1 MNAFH
6 FRARDAT
13 WTTTGNIVARNSSDA
28 IARVARHLF
37 FEQGR
42 PYPDALNISVIAF
55 SRAEL
60 EEMARR
66 RVERLENE
74 A

>member
-6 FRARDAT
+6 FRARDSS
-13 WTTTGNIVARNSSDA
+13 WTTTGNIVARDSGDA

-37 FEQGR
+37 FEQGKT
-42 PYPDALNISVIAF
+42 YPAGLNISVTAF
-55 SRAEL
+55 SKAEL
-60 EEMARR
+60 EEMAQR